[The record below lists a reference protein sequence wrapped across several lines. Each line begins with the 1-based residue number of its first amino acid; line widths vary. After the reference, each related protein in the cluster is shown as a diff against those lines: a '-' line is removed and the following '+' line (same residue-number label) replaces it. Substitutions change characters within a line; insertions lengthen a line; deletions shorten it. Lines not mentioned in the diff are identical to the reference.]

1 MPHIKNALIRY
12 RIIDRMLRNKYK
24 PYPSKQQLR
33 EACEEELFG
42 SQGSN
47 ICDSTIEKDMF
58 AMKMEHDAPIKFS
71 KRNGGYYYEDPD
83 FSINDI
89 PLSEDELSSIRF
101 AVNTLQQFREVPFFQ
116 QFGNAIDKIVDR
128 VAIGD
133 NQDSEINR
141 FIEFESAV
149 SVGGNEYLP
158 LFLEAIRARK
168 KVFFTYASFIKG
180 IEKPRKV
187 SPLYLKEYR
196 NRWYLISFDSTKN
209 DIITYALDRVQEP
222 MLTEDEATL
231 PNDFSPS
238 TYFQDTI
245 GITAYKGKTEKI
257 RIKTNKIAAKYIAS
271 QPFHKSQ
278 KQVSEG
284 TEGSIFELN
293 ILISEEFIRIIL
305 GYGGEIEILEPQNLK
320 KTIADRVKQ
329 MERIYLK
336 E

>member
-33 EACEEELFG
+33 EACEDELFG
-42 SQGSN
+42 SQGAN

-71 KRNGGYYYEDPD
+71 KRYGGYYYEDPN

-133 NQDSEINR
+133 NQDSDINQ
-141 FIEFESAV
+141 FIEFESAI

-158 LFLEAIRARK
+158 LFLEAIRSKK
-168 KVFFTYASFIKG
+168 KVFFTYASFISG
-180 IEKPRKV
+180 VEKPRKV
-187 SPLYLKEYR
+187 SPLFLKEYR

-209 DIITYALDRVQEP
+209 DIITYALDRIQDP
-222 MLTEDEATL
+222 MITEDDAIF
-231 PNDFSPS
+231 PQDFSPNI
-238 TYFQDTI
+238 YFQDTI
-245 GITAYKGKTEKI
+245 GITAYKGNTEIIKI
-257 RIKTNKIAAKYIAS
+257 RANKIAAKYIAS
-271 QPFHKSQ
+271 QPFHASQ
-278 KQVSEG
+278 IIISEG
-284 TEGSIFELN
+284 KEDSIFELN
-293 ILISEEFIRIIL
+293 ILVSEEFIRVIL
-305 GYGGEIEILEPQNLK
+305 GYGGEIEILEPQNLREIIS
-320 KTIADRVKQ
+320 TRVNQ
-329 MERIYLK
+329 MAGIYSI
-336 E
+336 

>member
-33 EACEEELFG
+33 EVCEEELFG
-42 SQGSN
+42 SQGAN

-71 KRNGGYYYEDPD
+71 KRHGGYYYVDPD

-133 NQDSEINR
+133 NNDAEISQ
-141 FIEFESAV
+141 FIEFESAI

-158 LFLEAIRARK
+158 LFLEAIRSRK
-168 KVFFTYASFIKG
+168 KVFFTYASFING
-180 IEKPRKV
+180 VEKPRKV
-187 SPLYLKEYR
+187 SPLFLKEYR
-196 NRWYLISFDSTKN
+196 NRWYLISFDSVKN
-209 DIITYALDRVQEP
+209 DIITYALDRVQDP
-222 MLTEDEATL
+222 MITEDKAIF
-231 PNDFSPS
+231 PSDFSPS
-238 TYFQDTI
+238 SYFQDTI
-245 GITAYKGKTEKI
+245 GITAYKGRTEKI
-257 RIKTNKIAAKYIAS
+257 RIKANKIAAKYIAS
-271 QPFHKSQ
+271 QPLHASQ
-278 KQVSEG
+278 KLILEG
-284 TEGSIFELN
+284 TEGSEFELK
-293 ILISEEFIRIIL
+293 ILISEELIRIIL
-305 GYGGEIEILEPQNLK
+305 GYGGEIEILEPK
-320 KTIADRVKQ
+320 KLRETIAIRVNQ
-329 MERIYLK
+329 MTKIYL
-336 E
+336 

>member
-24 PYPSKQQLR
+24 PFPSKQQLR
-33 EACEEELFG
+33 EACEDELFG
-42 SQGSN
+42 SQGAN

-101 AVNTLQQFREVPFFQ
+101 AVNTLQQFKEVPFFQ

-133 NQDSEINR
+133 NQDSEINQ

-187 SPLYLKEYR
+187 SPLFLKEYR
-196 NRWYLISFDSTKN
+196 NRWYLISFDSTKT
-209 DIITYALDRVQEP
+209 DIITYALDRVQDP
-222 MLTEDEATL
+222 MITEDEATF
-231 PNDFSPS
+231 PDDFSPS
-238 TYFQDTI
+238 SYFQDTI

-257 RIKTNKIAAKYIAS
+257 KIKANKIAAKYIAS

-278 KQVSEG
+278 KHISEG
-284 TEGSIFELN
+284 NDESVFELN
-293 ILISEEFIRIIL
+293 VLISEELVRVLL
-305 GYGGEIEILEPQNLK
+305 GYGGEIEILEPKSLR
-320 KTIADRVKQ
+320 KTIADRVEQ
-329 MERIYLK
+329 MKGIYQK
-336 E
+336 